1 MVLIILQRLRIMLV
15 KNSYGISAVLGIKQ
29 SVNIKENDFTGS
41 ALNRKKISEME
52 KERRKEK
59 AKKKRVETQEG
70 TLPPEPTTTI
80 DYETGE
86 EIQLLPETK
95 LRSMS
100 QRTKSKIRK
109 KVMAFAQLQKKLTFI
124 TLTFVNLV
132 ADQVAVKILKRFLDN
147 MKKGKEDFD
156 YLWVAERQTNNE
168 VFGGNIHFHLIT
180 DKFWDIKKVWKYWI
194 ELQAKSGIHPR
205 DENFKPSSA
214 FDVKRIASKNPRSI
228 SSYLTKYIT
237 KNMAQ
242 FNCQVWNC
250 SQGVSNLY
258 TGFYTG
264 MEFLEELQRLKGN
277 QIKEI
282 PMEYT
287 TLHLIPLDKTTYR
300 FYDRLKEKNQS
311 LKFKQ
316 NNL

>member
-1 MVLIILQRLRIMLV
+1 M
-15 KNSYGISAVLGIKQ
+15 
-29 SVNIKENDFTGS
+29 
-41 ALNRKKISEME
+41 
-52 KERRKEK
+52 
-59 AKKKRVETQEG
+59 
-70 TLPPEPTTTI
+70 PPEPSTYI

-86 EIQLLPETK
+86 EITNTPENKT
-95 LRSMS
+95 RSMS

-132 ADQVAVKILKRFLDN
+132 SDQIAVKILKRFLDN

-168 VFGGNIHFHLIT
+168 VFEGNIHFHLIT
-180 DKFWDIKKVWKYWI
+180 DKFWDIKKSWKYWI
-194 ELQAKSGIHPR
+194 DLQAKQGIKPR

-242 FNCQVWNC
+242 FKCQVWNC
-250 SQGVSNLY
+250 SKGVSNLY

-287 TLHLIPLDKTTYR
+287 TLHLIPLDKITYR
-300 FYDRLKEKNQS
+300 FYDRIKEKNQS

-316 NNL
+316 KTK